1 MKMKQKLIW
10 GLTIMLIPMCWACS
24 DDKSDEPEPEVGKI
38 STSSQTIELQ
48 QQGGTETFTVN
59 ATGKAWTMNISGLMD
74 GIQVTPQQGNAG
86 TATVTL
92 TATANTSEDSRY
104 GVLTLCLD
112 DKSDSVVVNVSQ
124 PGVAVKYSRK
134 TDSLAL
140 VAVYKA
146 LDGAKWELNGGK
158 ALNRAQQNAT
168 GIKYPWDLTL
178 PMDQWSG
185 ITLNNIEGEMR
196 VTGFDLLALGGV
208 KGKLPEDITKLR
220 ELRSLNILDA
230 TSISGPVPEAIYRL
244 SKCERLSI
252 RKMDQMEWTV
262 PERIIEMT
270 SLKALTLERLT
281 MTEQDFKRIYGLKG
295 LDSLALNTG
304 SIKGVLPAGI
314 SAMTNLVYLDLNNC
328 SRLNNI
334 DEICSLPQLKSLLLA
349 GCADLSALPAEIGKL
364 TNLENILLTGCKKL
378 SVLPESFAQLTSIK
392 TLYITGTKISGD
404 LDKLFAGMTK
414 LEEIQADNNYFT
426 GSLDWLKNMKSLRVL
441 NLSENHLSG
450 KIDFADLNPGIELLM
465 LGGNEITGTLN
476 GIEKLTKLNT
486 FSMSKCKMSGTLP
499 AGLAAL
505 PLISVFLDGNDF
517 TGNIPA
523 EYASLKL
530 MLPLTLKNNCLSGT
544 LPDAIVKAWLVDK
557 NLSYSF
563 CEQKSGYGF
572 TNCGVNN

>member
-92 TATANTSEDSRY
+92 TATANSSEDSRY
-104 GVLTLCLD
+104 GVLTLCLE
-112 DKSDSVVVNVSQ
+112 DKSDSVLVNVSQ
-124 PGVAVKYSRK
+124 PGVVVKYSRK

-140 VAVYKA
+140 VAVYNA
-146 LDGAKWELNGGK
+146 LDGANWALNGGK
-158 ALNRAQQNAT
+158 ALNQARQNAT
-168 GIKYPWDLTL
+168 GVSYPWDLTL
-178 PMDQWSG
+178 PMNQWSG
-185 ITLNNIEGEMR
+185 ITLDNVDGEMR
-196 VTGFDLLALGGV
+196 VTGFSLMALGGV
-208 KGKLPEDITKLR
+208 KGKLPDDITKLR
-220 ELRSLNILDA
+220 ELRSLSILDA
-230 TSISGPVPEAIYRL
+230 TSISGTVPEGIYRL

-262 PERIIEMT
+262 PERISDMT
-270 SLKALTLERLT
+270 ALKALTLERLT
-281 MTEQDFKRIYGLKG
+281 LTAEDFTRFYTLKG

-304 SIKGVLPAGI
+304 AIKGNLPAGI
-314 SAMTNLVYLDLNNC
+314 SNLTNLVYLDLNNC

-334 DEICSLPQLKSLLLA
+334 DEICSLPQLKHLLLA
-349 GCADLSALPAEIGKL
+349 GCSDLSALPEEIGKL
-364 TNLENILLTGCKKL
+364 TNLESILLTGCKKL
-378 SVLPESFAQLTSIK
+378 TVLPASFAQLTAMKSVQ
-392 TLYITGTKISGD
+392 ITGTKINGN
-404 LDKLFAGMTK
+404 LDELFAGLTK
-414 LEEIQADNNYFT
+414 MEEIQADNNYFT
-426 GSLDWLKNMKSLRVL
+426 GSIDWLKNMKSLRIL
-441 NLSENHLSG
+441 NLSENNLSG
-450 KIDFADLNPGIELLM
+450 KIDFAGLNPGIELLM
-465 LGGNEITGTLN
+465 LGGNEISGTLT

-486 FSMSKCKMSGTLP
+486 FSMSQCKLDGTLP

-505 PLISVFLDGNDF
+505 PLISVFLDGNNF

-523 EYASLKL
+523 EYASLNL
-530 MLPLTLKNNCLSGT
+530 MLPMSLKNNCLSGT

-557 NLSYSF
+557 NNSVSF
-563 CEQKSGYGF
+563 CEQKEGYGF